1 MNYVRCKCQKIVAQ
15 LEGRKVV
22 VKCRHCKRFVI
33 IDLDAIQAGET
44 VLQFRE
50 ANEMAGV
57 K

>member
-1 MNYVRCKCQKIVAQ
+1 MNYVRCKCEKIVAQ

-22 VKCRHCKRFVI
+22 VKCRHCKRFVV
-33 IDLDAIQAGET
+33 IDLDTIQAGET
-44 VLQFRE
+44 VIQFRE